1 MQIKIK
7 PEYYDSFSCIAD
19 SCSFTCCQEWK
30 IAVDDETLENWK
42 QFKNEKGRK
51 LSDDVIIKDGEQ
63 VIKLNDERRCPHL
76 NSNGLCK
83 LVLKYGEE
91 ILSTTCDTF
100 PRQIHEFENRTEYT
114 LVSCCPE
121 VIDIWNQTEKIS
133 FLVDGNLDQYDT
145 LYAIRSFLI
154 EVMQNTKYSVEK
166 NLLILFFVLLDI
178 NGKETMNEMILNE
191 YRQEKFIRS
200 ISDAID
206 GMHFSSYHTFE
217 ERNELFLDLVDNYRK
232 QEMYTDFLEPISL
245 LAEKISEDYEEKISQ
260 NNLDKFNTWFA
271 SQERLIRNFLVAEI
285 FTNILIPDS
294 DLKSIVVMVQWMAME
309 YAAIKHAIYLRWYLI
324 GEDTLP
330 YTTVRDYI
338 IVVSRMTGYDQEDI
352 YEYLEDSFENLIWGW
367 GYFALIIGR

>member
-42 QFKNEKGRK
+42 QNKNENGRK

-63 VIKLNDERRCPHL
+63 VMKLNDEKRCPHL

-100 PRQIHEFENRTEYT
+100 PRQIHEFENRTEYS

-121 VIDIWNQTEKIS
+121 VIDIWNKTEKIK
-133 FLVDGNLDQYDT
+133 FLEDGKLDHYDI
-145 LYAIRSFLI
+145 LYAIRSLLI
-154 EVMQNTKYSVEK
+154 EIMQNTKFSVEK
-166 NLLILFFVLLDI
+166 DLLILFFSLLDI
-178 NGKETMNEMILNE
+178 YGKENLDEITLDK
-191 YRQEKFIRS
+191 YSQEKFIQN

-206 GMHFSSYHTFE
+206 GMQFSSYHTFE

-232 QEMYTDFLEPISL
+232 QEMYTDYLEPIAL
-245 LAEKISEDYEEKISQ
+245 LAEEISEDYEGKLSQ
-260 NNLDKFNTWFA
+260 NKLDEFNTWFA
-271 SQERLIRNFLVAEI
+271 SHERLIRNFLVAEI

-294 DLKSIVVMVQWMAME
+294 DLKSMVVMAQWMAME
-309 YAAIKHAIYLRWYLI
+309 YVAIKHAIYLRWYLN
-324 GEDTLP
+324 GEGTLS

-352 YEYLEDSFENLIWGW
+352 YEYLEDSFENLIWDW